1 MSKLLALDVAILP
14 PPHVRQRSMKLSA
27 TLPAD
32 ESQGLRLDAGH
43 LPHITVTQQFVR
55 VDELDAV
62 LAAVDEALRGQP
74 PLTVR
79 VTGGGQSASSVWMA
93 VERTEALSQLHG
105 RLMEEL
111 RRFERPG
118 GGPVAFFKANAR
130 AGDVVWVAGYRLTS
144 SVNAYTPHITLGH
157 ASRPPTV
164 DPFTFDATTIAAC
177 HLGRFCS
184 CRRVLRSWELT

>member
-1 MSKLLALDVAILP
+1 
-14 PPHVRQRSMKLSA
+14 
-27 TLPAD
+27 
-32 ESQGLRLDAGH
+32 
-43 LPHITVTQQFVR
+43 
-55 VDELDAV
+55 
-62 LAAVDEALRGQP
+62 
-74 PLTVR
+74 
-79 VTGGGQSASSVWMA
+79 MA

-118 GGPVAFFKANAR
+118 GGPAAFFKANAR

-144 SVNAYTPHITLGH
+144 SVNAYAPHITLGH
-157 ASRPPTV
+157 ASRPPEV